1 MLDDETRNHDF
12 GIAGVR
18 CDPLASATPL
28 QGPPRAMAV
37 RQQRASRARNA
48 DGREKLLG
56 ALVADLRSVP
66 DVLDGNGSGQP

>member
-1 MLDDETRNHDF
+1 
-12 GIAGVR
+12 
-18 CDPLASATPL
+18 
-28 QGPPRAMAV
+28 MAV

-56 ALVADLRSVP
+56 ALVADLRSVA